1 MGHSRKGLFGG
12 PPYSPDRWVFDPLGL
27 APAKRRLTTLA
38 ANPEMLQR
46 ERHRFSISPP
56 PPRASPT
63 FSKLSNDVSTISPE
77 SVPSLKPGERE
88 EMEVYWERESSR
100 VSNQF
105 SAEVAMEYRRLYPAW
120 TCGVMWEFDGV
131 TAEKVKADWRAQGIW
146 DERWGS
152 TYLMYGGK
160 WKHEQPLTDDEE
172 EGGEENGDGKT
183 ELLEPAS
190 EYKPHRPPSGL
201 SPTQPPLS
209 PSKPP
214 TTKNKKDRKTR
225 EAAERDR
232 DASRPFQRFIY
243 LVSRERE
250 RILATAGST
259 GPDPTGPD
267 STGPTTAP
275 LDINTQAYTNVKANW
290 VERGLWYRKWGQLPA
305 MNWKHELPPDPDER
319 WMEGYTPP
327 PAPLRSP
334 SPIIGVNPPMVDSP
348 GGTQE
353 VTDPSAAGG
362 NTPLILRSEV
372 PRRHSHV
379 SPAEVYPTIE
389 TPDEVSVSI
398 AKFLTAPPTSPD
410 PEQGP
415 GRTGGTRSSLR
426 GRKLDL
432 VVSGSIS
439 KASKGRSPAG
449 RRTRSRKT
457 PVFVA
462 QVQDQAKTRRSA
474 RLQALDLKMPQS
486 MPTRDVG
493 NAKSV
498 AECREINKLQRTTR
512 RKRKEM

>member
-1 MGHSRKGLFGG
+1 MGLFSGS
-12 PPYSPDRWVFDPLGL
+12 PYTPDRWAFDRLGL
-27 APAKRRLTTLA
+27 DAAYMRLTTLA
-38 ANPEMLQR
+38 ANPDMLQR

-56 PPRASPT
+56 PPGPSPT
-63 FSKLSNDVSTISPE
+63 FSTLSGDPTPRL
-77 SVPSLKPGERE
+77 PSLKPGERE
-88 EMEVYWERESSR
+88 ADEVDRERESSR
-100 VSNQF
+100 VSGQF
-105 SAEVAMEYRRLYPAW
+105 FAEASMEARRLYP
-120 TCGVMWEFDGV
+120 VMAGCMFVGFDEV
-131 TAEKVKADWRAQGIW
+131 TRENVKADWGAQGIW
-146 DERWGS
+146 DERWNNKHLL
-152 TYLMYGGK
+152 YKYNEK

-172 EGGEENGDGKT
+172 EGDEENGDGET

-201 SPTQPPLS
+201 FSTQPPLS

-259 GPDPTGPD
+259 GPD

-290 VERGLWYRKWGQLPA
+290 VERGLWYRKWGQLPG

-334 SPIIGVNPPMVDSP
+334 SPIFGVDPPMADGP

-353 VTDPSAAGG
+353 VADPSAAGG
-362 NTPLILRSEV
+362 NTPLILPSEV
-372 PRRHSHV
+372 PRRRGHV

-398 AKFLTAPPTSPD
+398 TKLLASPATSPD

-415 GRTGGTRSSLR
+415 GRAGGTKSSLR
-426 GRKLDL
+426 SRKLDL

-439 KASKGRSPAG
+439 KASKGPSPAG

-457 PVFVA
+457 PVFAA

-474 RLQALDLKMPQS
+474 RLQALDLKVPRS

-498 AECREINKLQRTTR
+498 AECQEINKLQRTTR
-512 RKRKEM
+512 GKRREM

>member
-12 PPYSPDRWVFDPLGL
+12 SPYSPDRWAFDRLGL
-27 APAKRRLTTLA
+27 DAAERRLTTLA

-63 FSKLSNDVSTISPE
+63 SSKLSNDVSTISDEPM
-77 SVPSLKPGERE
+77 PSLKPGERE
-88 EMEVYWERESSR
+88 EMEVYLERRCSR
-100 VSNQF
+100 VSEQF
-105 SAEVAMEYRRLYPAW
+105 VAEVSMENRRLYPEL
-120 TCGVMWEFDGV
+120 TCVILCEFDGV
-131 TAEKVKADWRAQGIW
+131 AAEKVKADWRAQGIW

-152 TYLMYGGK
+152 TYLMYRGK

-190 EYKPHRPPSGL
+190 ECRPHRPPSGL
-201 SPTQPPLS
+201 FSTQPPPS
-209 PSKPP
+209 PPKPP

-259 GPDPTGPD
+259 GPD
-267 STGPTTAP
+267 STGPATAP

-290 VERGLWYRKWGQLPA
+290 VERGLWYRKWGQLPG
-305 MNWKHELPPDPDER
+305 MNWKHEFPPDPDER

-334 SPIIGVNPPMVDSP
+334 PPIFGVNPPMADGP

-353 VTDPSAAGG
+353 VADPSPAGG
-362 NTPLILRSEV
+362 NSPLILRSEV
-372 PRRHSHV
+372 PRRRGHV

-398 AKFLTAPPTSPD
+398 AKLLASPATSPD

-415 GRTGGTRSSLR
+415 RRAGGIRSSLR
-426 GRKLDL
+426 SRKLDL

-462 QVQDQAKTRRSA
+462 QVQGQAKTRRSA
-474 RLQALDLKMPQS
+474 RLQALNLKMPQS
-486 MPTRDVG
+486 MATRDVG
-493 NAKSV
+493 SAKSV
-498 AECREINKLQRTTR
+498 AECQEINKLQRTTR
-512 RKRKEM
+512 GKRREM